1 MTKKARSV
9 SRLFIISML
18 VVTTISIAMLGYFL
32 ISQEYIQFSQSS
44 HDIREQFIEKNKQ
57 IIKYEVQNSIEFITL
72 SINKAREDLRNQI
85 RSQLYQGYDI
95 VEHLYYENRYSMPDQ
110 ELKKLI
116 LSVLRPLKHNYGQG
130 YYSVTTG
137 AGTALLLQSDKN
149 NNPVESE
156 EGSNRLEQKDVN
168 GFYFVREY
176 IKKAKSQGEGFIEY
190 YRPIPNDPSKKP
202 YLKLTYVKYFEP
214 YDWVIAL
221 GDYYESYIEELKYS
235 TIERL
240 ANVRFGENGYIFGV
254 TYDGDPLFSNGTIT
268 LGTDNL
274 WNLTDNGGMKIIQN
288 ERRIVEEEGGGFIEY
303 NWNKIDDNE
312 SHPKISYIEGLPE
325 WKWIIGAGIYLDD
338 IEFLITQEKT
348 VLRERINNHILKVIG
363 LLVLIIVIIAN
374 TSIYISAKLKNNFKT
389 FVAFFQKAENE
400 NVQIQPD
407 TVHFS
412 EFQAIAESAN
422 KLIDERTKAEE
433 NLRLFKEVFYYS
445 TDSIEIIKPDFTF
458 YEQNPS
464 HRKLF
469 GYSNEALEDETPAVY
484 MGEENFN
491 EMKDALLE
499 YEFYRAETYMKTSA
513 GRDLY
518 IDISAFPILDHD
530 KNVIFYVA
538 IKRDSTEQKEIFNA
552 LQKSEEKYRNL
563 IETMQEGIMLVD
575 EDENIVFANKAAGVI
590 FGIPYEELK
599 GTNLKNVI
607 LKEDLEQLLFQTQ
620 RRKEGKK
627 DRFEIRCQA
636 YDEEIKSLLINATP
650 LFEND
655 EYVGSFGVFAD
666 ISDIKNSQREVE
678 KSLKEKV
685 VMLQEIHHRVKNN
698 MQIIISLLH
707 LQSLYIDDEAIVD
720 KFKIVE
726 NRIRSMAIIHEKL
739 YESENFIDINFA
751 DYIKELFNSLFNSTG
766 MTGSKINFEID
777 ADPITLDL
785 NQAVPCGLLCNEI
798 LTNIF
803 KHAFPDDKTGTVYI
817 SMKKT
822 KEGKN
827 KLIIKDDGV
836 GFTEDLEN
844 AGQSSLGLQLIQDLV
859 SQLNGTLKLNQKN
872 GTSYTIIF

>member
-1 MTKKARSV
+1 MKKKARSV
-9 SRLFIISML
+9 TRLFIISML
-18 VVTTISIAMLGYFL
+18 LVTTLSIAMLGYFL

-57 IIKYEVQNSIEFITL
+57 IIQYEVQNSIEFIAL
-72 SINKAREDLRNQI
+72 SINKSQEDLKNQI

-95 VEHLYYENRYSMPDQ
+95 VEHLYYENRYSMPEQ

-116 LSVLRPLKHNYGQG
+116 LSVLRPLKHNYGRG
-130 YYSVTTG
+130 YYSVTAG
-137 AGTALLLQSDKN
+137 DGTALLLKSDKN
-149 NNPVESE
+149 NHPIEFE
-156 EGSNRLEQKDVN
+156 EGSNRLDQKDVN
-168 GFYFVREY
+168 GFYFVREF
-176 IKKAKSQGEGFIEY
+176 INKAKRQGEGFLEY
-190 YRPIPNDPSKKP
+190 YRPIPDDPSKKP
-202 YLKLTYVKYFEP
+202 HLKLTYVKYFEP

-221 GDYYESYIEELKYS
+221 GDYYDSSIEELKYS

-254 TYDGDPLFSNGTIT
+254 TYDGEPLLSNGVIT
-268 LGTDNL
+268 LGTENL
-274 WNLTDNGGMKIIQN
+274 WNLTDTEGLKIIQE
-288 ERRIVEEEGGGFIEY
+288 ERRIIEEQGSGFIEY
-303 NWNKIDDNE
+303 TWNKLDDNE
-312 SHPKISYIEGLPE
+312 THPKISYIEGLPE
-325 WKWIIGAGIYLDD
+325 WKWIIGAGVYLDD
-338 IEFLITQEKT
+338 IESLIAQEKT
-348 VLRERINNHILKVIG
+348 VLQERINNHILKVIG
-363 LLVLIIVIIAN
+363 LLVLIVVIIAN
-374 TSIYISAKLKNNFKT
+374 TSIYISAKLKNNFKI

-400 NVQIQPD
+400 NVQIQPE

-433 NLRLFKEVFYYS
+433 NLQLFKEIFYYS

-469 GYSNEALEDETPAVY
+469 GYSNESLKDETPAVY
-484 MGEENFN
+484 MGEDNFI
-491 EMKDALLE
+491 EMRDALLE
-499 YEFYRAETYMKTSA
+499 YEFYRAETYMKTST

-530 KNVIFYVA
+530 NNILFYVA

-590 FGIPYEELK
+590 FDIPYEDLK
-599 GTNLKNVI
+599 DTNLKNVI
-607 LKEDLEQLLFQTQ
+607 LKDDLEQLLYQTQ
-620 RRKEGKK
+620 RRKEGNK
-627 DRFEIRCQA
+627 DRFEIRCQTLN
-636 YDEEIKSLLINATP
+636 EEIKSLLINATP

-666 ISDIKNSQREVE
+666 ISDIKNSQRELE

-707 LQSLYIDDEAIVD
+707 LQSLYIEDEEIVD
-720 KFKIVE
+720 RFKTVE

-739 YESENFIDINFA
+739 YESDNFIDINFKE
-751 DYIKELFNSLFNSTG
+751 YITELFNTLFNSTG
-766 MTGSKINFEID
+766 LTGSKINFEID
-777 ADPITLDL
+777 ADPIPLDL
-785 NQAVPCGLLCNEI
+785 NQAVPCGLFCNEI

-803 KHAFPDDKTGTVYI
+803 RHAFPDERNGTVYI

-822 KEGKN
+822 KAGKN

-836 GFTEDLEN
+836 GFTEDLQK

-859 SQLNGTLKLNQKN
+859 SQLNGTIKLNQKN

>member
-325 WKWIIGAGIYLDD
+325 WKWIIGAGVYLDD
-338 IEFLITQEKT
+338 IESLIAQEKT
-348 VLRERINNHILKVIG
+348 VLRERINNHILIVIG
-363 LLVLIIVIIAN
+363 LLALIIVIIAN

-389 FVAFFQKAENE
+389 FVAFFKKAESE

>member
-1 MTKKARSV
+1 
-9 SRLFIISML
+9 ML
-18 VVTTISIAMLGYFL
+18 LVTTISIAMLGYFL
-32 ISQEYIQFSQSS
+32 ISQEYIQFNQST

-72 SINKAREDLRNQI
+72 SINKSREDLRNQV

-95 VEHLYYENRYSMPDQ
+95 AEHLYYENRYSMPEQ
-110 ELKKLI
+110 ELKKFI
-116 LSVLRPLKHNYGQG
+116 LSVLRPLKQNYGQA
-130 YYSVTTG
+130 YYSVTAG
-137 AGTALLLQSDKN
+137 DGTALLLESDKN
-149 NNPVESE
+149 NPIESE

-254 TYDGDPLFSNGTIT
+254 TYDGDPLFSNGSIT
-268 LGTDNL
+268 LGTENI
-274 WNLTDNGGMKIIQN
+274 WNLTDSEGMKIIQD
-288 ERRIVEEEGGGFIEY
+288 ERKIVEEQGSGFIEY
-303 NWNKIDDNE
+303 SWNKIDDNE
-312 SHPKISYIEGLPE
+312 SHPKVSYIEGLPD
-325 WKWIIGAGIYLDD
+325 WKWIIGAGVYLDD
-338 IEFLITQEKT
+338 IEFLIAQEKT

-363 LLVLIIVIIAN
+363 LLALIVVIIAN

-469 GYSNEALEDETPAVY
+469 GYSNEALENETPAVY

-518 IDISAFPILDHD
+518 IDISAFPIMDHD
-530 KNVIFYVA
+530 RNIIFYVA

-751 DYIKELFNSLFNSTG
+751 DYIKELFNTLFNSTG
-766 MTGSKINFEID
+766 MPGSKINFEID

-822 KEGKN
+822 KAGKN
-827 KLIIKDDGV
+827 KLMIRDDGV
-836 GFTEDLEN
+836 GFTENLQD
-844 AGQSSLGLQLIQDLV
+844 AGKFSLGLQLIQDLV

>member
-1 MTKKARSV
+1 MKKKARSV

-18 VVTTISIAMLGYFL
+18 LVTTISIAMLGYFL
-32 ISQEYIQFSQSS
+32 ISQEYIQFNQST

-72 SINKAREDLRNQI
+72 SINKAREDLRNRV

-95 VEHLYYENRYSMPDQ
+95 AEHLYYENRYSMPEQ

-116 LSVLRPLKHNYGQG
+116 LSVLRPLKQNYGQG
-130 YYSVTTG
+130 YYSVTAG
-137 AGTALLLQSDKN
+137 DGTALLLQSDKN
-149 NNPVESE
+149 NPIESE
-156 EGSNRLEQKDVN
+156 EGSNRLEQRDVN

-214 YDWVIAL
+214 YDWIIAL

-254 TYDGDPLFSNGTIT
+254 TYNGDPLFSNGTIT
-268 LGTDNL
+268 LGTENI
-274 WNLTDNGGMKIIQN
+274 WNLTDSEGMKIIQD
-288 ERRIVEEEGGGFIEY
+288 ERKIIEEQGSGFIEY
-303 NWNKIDDNE
+303 SWNKIDDNE

-325 WKWIIGAGIYLDD
+325 WKWIIGAGVYLDD
-338 IEFLITQEKT
+338 IEFLIAQEKT

-363 LLVLIIVIIAN
+363 LLALIVVIIAN
-374 TSIYISAKLKNNFKT
+374 TSIYVSAKLKNNFKT

-433 NLRLFKEVFYYS
+433 DLQLFKEVFYYS

-469 GYSNEALEDETPAVY
+469 GYSNEALKDETPAVY

-491 EMKDALLE
+491 EMRDALLE
-499 YEFYRAETYMKTSA
+499 YEFYRAETYMKTST
-513 GRDLY
+513 GGDLY
-518 IDISAFPILDHD
+518 IDISAFPIMDHD
-530 KNVIFYVA
+530 RNVIFYVA

-575 EDENIVFANKAAGVI
+575 ENENIVFANQAAGVI
-590 FGIPYEELK
+590 FDIPFEDLK

-620 RRKEGKK
+620 RRKEGKQ
-627 DRFEIRCQA
+627 DRFEIRCQT
-636 YDEEIKSLLINATP
+636 YNEEIKSLLINATP

-678 KSLKEKV
+678 NSLKEKV

-707 LQSLYIDDEAIVD
+707 LQSLYIEDEAIVD

-739 YESENFIDINFA
+739 YESDNFIDINFA
-751 DYIKELFNSLFNSTG
+751 DYIKELFNTLFNSTG
-766 MTGSKINFEID
+766 MPQSKINFEID
-777 ADPITLDL
+777 AEPITLDL

-822 KEGKN
+822 KAGKI
-827 KLIIKDDGV
+827 KLIIRDDGV
-836 GFTEDLEN
+836 GFTEDLKN
-844 AGQSSLGLQLIQDLV
+844 AGQSSLGLQLIQDLS